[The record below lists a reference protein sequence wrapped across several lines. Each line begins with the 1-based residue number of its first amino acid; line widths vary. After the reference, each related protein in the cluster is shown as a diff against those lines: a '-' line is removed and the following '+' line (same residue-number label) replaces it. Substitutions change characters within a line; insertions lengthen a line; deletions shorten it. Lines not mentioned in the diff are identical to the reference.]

1 MSWRY
6 SQHDD
11 RCEPEEKGSRFQNYK
26 DEGRYERT
34 EARQQGRSKFG
45 DRLTYASDRNPETSS
60 RGGDGPARNQTPTE
74 PPRFN
79 RYSGHDDR
87 VERNDNDDG
96 VRKHEGGQRG
106 WDQPRSGRPGRDGQ
120 RPDEP
125 GREVAYAVGGRGGG
139 YRGPPAGDVSK
150 VGRRDGHDDR
160 DTYDY
165 NVPDA
170 RGAQHRNGGGLDDR
184 LESGRTGRLSRSL
197 EARLG
202 EPRGPA
208 GGGFKGEERH
218 PDGGKGGGR
227 YRHEHDNRDADG
239 GGRGGGYGTAG
250 GRGRYHGEHEGR
262 LGDGFSGG
270 GGGFGGGD
278 YGGGGYGSGG
288 GRGRYRGEHDDRD
301 AVEDEG
307 TSLGGG
313 AGGARGRGRGW
324 GGGGRLQDESDRY
337 GSGRGWSRGG
347 GRGRSYGDGGG
358 NRGGG
363 GGGYPPRRG
372 RDRDRSRSPMGRWG
386 HDKFQE
392 LLEGEELGA
401 GGGGG
406 DVAGKEAMQHDG
418 GNAGGDVEGGQQQR
432 QNARRW
438 NRVTWPY
445 NGGAAAAGA
454 VDGGDEEAGA
464 VEAVGLGVSGKLE
477 DELMAEAAEAAAY
490 DELAD

>member
-11 RCEPEEKGSRFQNYK
+11 RSEPEEKGSRFQNYK

-34 EARQQGRSKFG
+34 EARLQGRSKFG
-45 DRLTYASDRNPETSS
+45 DRLTYTSDRNPETSS
-60 RGGDGPARNQTPTE
+60 RGGDRPARNQTPTE
-74 PPRFN
+74 LPRFN
-79 RYSGHDDR
+79 KYSGHDDR

-96 VRKHEGGQRG
+96 IRKHEGGQRG
-106 WDQPRSGRPGRDGQ
+106 WDQPRSTRPGRDGQ
-120 RPDEP
+120 RADEP
-125 GREVAYAVGGRGGG
+125 GREGAYAGGGRGGV
-139 YRGPPAGDVSK
+139 YRGPPPGDDSK
-150 VGRRDGHDDR
+150 ASRRDGHDDR

-165 NVPDA
+165 NVPNP

-197 EARLG
+197 ESRLG
-202 EPRGPA
+202 EPRGTA
-208 GGGFKGEERH
+208 GGGPRGAERH
-218 PDGGKGGGR
+218 QDAGGGGGR
-227 YRHEHDNRDADG
+227 YRHEHDDRDADG

-262 LGDGFSGG
+262 VGDGFGGG
-270 GGGFGGGD
+270 GGGFGGG
-278 YGGGGYGSGG
+278 GYGKSG

-301 AVEDEG
+301 AAEDEDP
-307 TSLGGG
+307 SFGGG
-313 AGGARGRGRGW
+313 GGGGARGRGRGW
-324 GGGGRLQDESDRY
+324 GGGGRLQDEPDRY

-363 GGGYPPRRG
+363 GGYPYRRG

-392 LLEGEELGA
+392 LLEGDEMA
-401 GGGGG
+401 AVGG
-406 DVAGKEAMQHDG
+406 DVAGKEAMQQDG
-418 GNAGGDVEGGQQQR
+418 GNAGGDMEGVQQR
-432 QNARRW
+432 QNARRRNW
-438 NRVTWPY
+438 VTWPY
-445 NGGAAAAGA
+445 NGGAAAAGS
-454 VDGGDEEAGA
+454 VDGGGEEAGA
-464 VEAVGLGVSGKLE
+464 GEALGLGASGKLE